1 MIIVCI
7 RVSHVCARA
16 LMILRCYSSASFQV
30 PINNEEK
37 AVEFVKGLVPSA
49 VVTQRHMGAL
59 SFNVQQLQVHHALD
73 IL

>member
-1 MIIVCI
+1 M
-7 RVSHVCARA
+7 S
-16 LMILRCYSSASFQV
+16 
-30 PINNEEK
+30 NEEK
-37 AVEFVKGLVPSA
+37 ALEFVKGLVPSA